1 MDIASLNKWDDYTE
15 KRDLMLKTTHSDHAP
30 WTVVRAN
37 DKRRARINVI
47 RTILSGLPYTG
58 KDESVIGEIDDKI
71 VGRGH
76 EPFPN

>member
-15 KRDLMLKTTHSDHAP
+15 KRDLMLKATHTEHAP

-47 RTILSGLPYTG
+47 RTILAGLPYEG
-58 KDESVIGEIDDKI
+58 KDEDAIGELDAAI
-71 VGRGH
+71 VGQGAG
-76 EPFPN
+76 PLKD